1 MPKTSQRITG
11 GAVGASGGTSIA
23 SIALLLPDGF
33 CKSALVVI
41 SPILT
46 VTISYFWPIVTD
58 EIRYYVGHRRLN
70 SRIAKTEKLI
80 QRLQAAGNPDAAV
93 IARAQEVLATL
104 TMSQVNLAADNLQPV
119 TTRNAGGAA

>member
-1 MPKTSQRITG
+1 MPKSSQRITG

-23 SIALLLPDGF
+23 SIALLLPEGF

-58 EIRYYVGHRRLN
+58 EIRYYVGNRRLN
-70 SRIAKTEKLI
+70 SRIEKTEKLI
-80 QRLQAAGNPDAAV
+80 QRLRTSDNPDAAV
-93 IARAQEVLATL
+93 VARAEEVLATL
-104 TMSQVNLAADNLQPV
+104 TMSQVNLAADNIQQV
-119 TTRNAGGAA
+119 NAPNVSGAA